1 MLEVLVVEEPGGKKE
16 LVGDPGSI
24 PFLLDQPPPD
34 SDLGKLATPEARLFT
49 HSGRWRIY
57 RQGQYPNWGLCWRK
71 NGENASK

>member
-1 MLEVLVVEEPGGKKE
+1 MMEALVVGSQVERRSWW
-16 LVGDPGSI
+16 GDPGSI

-49 HSGRWRIY
+49 RSGRWRIY